1 MTYFHRAAGVGVCL
15 GPPASTLGLRAQWRR
30 SIYAFTAPLRRVRD
44 RIQTRRKGAQ
54 SSQAQSRSH
63 RCRHRLLEVALFRMK
78 KYILLINF
86 ILLFPLAC
94 SFPTCQNAAKLVQR
108 ETQQTPYISI
118 QLAAGSRGSVV
129 FCGPLLMQRCLLPSV
144 ASSAVFVPDSDAFMN
159 THRKTRRS
167 RSPLSRTH
175 LLSRL
180 SCTLHMQHPAPPPR
194 RRPAGFADGHGVG
207 SVEDGRVP
215 DEMMRTAAVVTKHAP
230 FVPTPEGPCS
240 SLGVEV
246 RRDTTI

>member
-1 MTYFHRAAGVGVCL
+1 MGALVQRKRKRKVVTYFHRAAGVGVCL

-108 ETQQTPYISI
+108 ETQQMPHISI
-118 QLAAGSRGSVV
+118 QRSRGFSWFCSVLWASHDANVPPSFRRV
-129 FCGPLLMQRCLLPSV
+129 FGR
-144 ASSAVFVPDSDAFMN
+144 F
-159 THRKTRRS
+159 
-167 RSPLSRTH
+167 
-175 LLSRL
+175 
-180 SCTLHMQHPAPPPR
+180 
-194 RRPAGFADGHGVG
+194 RPG
-207 SVEDGRVP
+207 
-215 DEMMRTAAVVTKHAP
+215 
-230 FVPTPEGPCS
+230 
-240 SLGVEV
+240 L
-246 RRDTTI
+246 